1 MQSPNPL
8 QSSNPVAAERRLRM
22 DYALY
27 PMTQDEQATCRAIL
41 EQEQSAGVLLMP
53 THHISQHGDMMGF
66 RYECAASPAG
76 DTLPIVRN
84 MFFGHTAAE
93 CQDDDAAIM
102 RLMASPADN
111 RRKMEQFLQSL
122 GGANQ
127 PADLDC
133 IPDNATILT
142 QTGLIQATDLRSVDC
157 KPWVPEMPECIG
169 LYHAYIRGYNR
180 DVRTH
185 RLFIVCSGGCP
196 KAADQFCNLMIDIGG
211 KWTAGE
217 VADSEEVWWLRKT
230 SQRARCRLIKM
241 LADAFEVR
249 VQSIEDVLAH
259 PSTVNPSIVNP
270 SVNPSANPSAVSPSV
285 NPSHT
290 STVLQAVPTVD
301 TIEHDIARKG
311 SRSVTVHNAAVDTT
325 KLTNGILCQM
335 HPSEGFWL
343 FRGAP
348 RGTGVYGAMFG
359 NHEACG
365 AFPTR
370 SPLIAGKHQNT
381 VAVQDGSCLVRP
393 EAGKGGRYICFDEA
407 FFKNLERMQWNRDNG
422 YVELIPIVVGMP

>member
-1 MQSPNPL
+1 M
-8 QSSNPVAAERRLRM
+8 ERLRT
-22 DYALY
+22 DYSLY
-27 PMTQDEQATCRAIL
+27 PTTQDEQATCKAIL
-41 EQEQSAGVLLMP
+41 EQGGGSTLLLMP

-66 RYECAASPAG
+66 KYECGASQLG

-93 CQDDDAAIM
+93 CQEDDTTIM
-102 RLMASPADN
+102 RLMATPEEN
-111 RRKMEQFLQSL
+111 KRRMALFMQSL
-122 GGANQ
+122 ALASQ
-127 PADLDC
+127 PAELDC

-142 QTGLIQATDLRSVDC
+142 QSGVIQATDLRSVDC
-157 KPWVPEMPECIG
+157 KPWIPEVPECIG

-196 KAADQFCNLMIDIGG
+196 KAADQFCNLMIDIGA

-217 VADSEEVWWLRKT
+217 VAESEEAWWLRKT

-241 LADAFEVR
+241 LADAFGVR
-249 VQSIEDVLAH
+249 VQSVDDVLAH
-259 PSTVNPSIVNP
+259 PLTVNPTLIAKAGPEQPRGSDEASDEP
-270 SVNPSANPSAVSPSV
+270 LGQTPRQYSRTALTP
-285 NPSHT
+285 
-290 STVLQAVPTVD
+290 VLQAVPTTD
-301 TIEHDIARKG
+301 TIEHDIACRD
-311 SRSVTVHNAAVDTT
+311 SRFVTVHNAAVDTT
-325 KLTNGILCQM
+325 KITNGILCQM

-359 NHEACG
+359 SHHACG

-381 VAVQDGSCLVRP
+381 VAVQDGSCMVRLESQSGP
-393 EAGKGGRYICFDEA
+393 QQGRGGRYVCFDEA